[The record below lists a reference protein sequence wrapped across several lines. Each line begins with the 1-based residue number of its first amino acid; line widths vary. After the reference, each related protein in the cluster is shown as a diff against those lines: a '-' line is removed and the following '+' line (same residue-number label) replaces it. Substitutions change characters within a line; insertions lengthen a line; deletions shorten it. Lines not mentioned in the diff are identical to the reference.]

1 MVKKMMIRFNM
12 EDEQHRLAYEILV
25 GRNRCRYKALA
36 DYVVPSV
43 IEYAKNAKE
52 QKSLLLSEQDK
63 EQMVKEILRELERK
77 NQLSHEPGI

>member
-1 MVKKMMIRFNM
+1 MVKKMMIRFNL

-43 IEYAKNAKE
+43 IEYAKHAEEK
-52 QKSLLLSEQDK
+52 KSLLLSEQDK

>member
-36 DYVVPSV
+36 DYVVPAV
-43 IEYAKNAKE
+43 IEYAKHAEEK
-52 QKSLLLSEQDK
+52 KSLLLSEQDK

-77 NQLSHEPGI
+77 NQLPHEPGI